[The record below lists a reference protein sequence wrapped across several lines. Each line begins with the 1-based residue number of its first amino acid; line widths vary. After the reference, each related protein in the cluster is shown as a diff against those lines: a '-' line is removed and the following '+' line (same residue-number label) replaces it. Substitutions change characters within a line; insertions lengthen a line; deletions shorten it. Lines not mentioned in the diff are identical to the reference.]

1 MATLTMAA
9 QKVSFEFEAPLLV
22 DTGIVLA
29 PTAEPHT
36 VLSHVVREY
45 GERFDLRPDFWQL
58 KGGDR
63 SRHEGAPTLATIA
76 NLTSSDLANGFYA
89 SGPESGGIM
98 LTRFT
103 PQPHDFPYWETYGLK
118 DCWGL
123 RLISPDISVE
133 QNPERVR
140 RLLASQVAVVR
151 ALIKDCPVVRA
162 HVERSANVFA
172 PAPPHAM
179 PGHVL
184 FIAERAEIERDYVD
198 PHVYWSAWEQ
208 ATELGN
214 GRILLTRALGI
225 VDEVEYKRRTYP
237 AAWAM
242 ARAARPGLTQYT
254 HHQLNE
260 LTASERELVNT
271 GEPTLT
277 QLGYHA
283 DEQWLEFTAMVPDGA
298 HILPSEIFLLRDLMV
313 GKKVP
318 DGRPLQSVRVTFPKR
333 AMAEREAR
341 LLHDI
346 GVNVLYL
353 SDVGTWEVLAA

>member
-9 QKVSFEFEAPLLV
+9 QEVSFEPPLLV
-22 DTGIVLA
+22 DTGIVLT
-29 PTAEPHT
+29 PTAEPHA
-36 VLSHVVREY
+36 VLAHVVREY
-45 GERFDLRPDFWQL
+45 GERFDLRPSFWQL
-58 KGGDR
+58 KSGDG
-63 SRHEGAPTLATIA
+63 SRYEGAPTLATIA
-76 NLTSSDLANGFYA
+76 NLTPSDLANGFYA
-89 SGPESGGIM
+89 DGPESGGIM

-118 DCWGL
+118 DCWRL

-133 QNPERVR
+133 QDRERVR
-140 RLLASQVAVVR
+140 RSLASAVAVVR

-198 PHVYWSAWEQ
+198 PDVYWSAWEQ
-208 ATELGN
+208 ATELSN
-214 GRILLTRALGI
+214 GRVLLTRALGV
-225 VDEVEYKRRTYP
+225 VDEIEYKRRTYP

-242 ARAARPGLTQYT
+242 ARAAKPGLTHYT
-254 HHQLNE
+254 HHQVNE
-260 LTASERELVNT
+260 LTAGERELVNS

-283 DEQWLEFTAMVPDGA
+283 AEQWIEFTAMVPDGA
-298 HILPSEIFLLRDLMV
+298 HILPHEIFLLRDLMV
-313 GKKVP
+313 ARKVP
-318 DGRPLQSVRVTFPKR
+318 DGRPLQSVRVTFPNR

-341 LLHDI
+341 LLHDV
-346 GVNVLYL
+346 GVTVQYF